1 MLIFS
6 TLTSARGRR
15 VLHHSQARPAA
26 GPLGTRLNTA
36 LSPHGPGG
44 GLPRTWPAGPRPWRP
59 RYARQSISQ
68 SQGGVSTCTV
78 TARSAGPPSHQARG
92 PPTGQARRHAQDITA
107 PAPPPTG
114 DSDGG
119 IGATG
124 PGTGQPTSAHSGGS
138 TGNPGYVPPK
148 SRQEICCSRPGL
160 LSPEITPI
168 NTARPAPATPTKR
181 SMRLGFNAR
190 FSAPTLPPREN
201 GRRRSS
207 SLPWVGFQD
216 VRRPLSSVVRC
227 LPWRP

>member
-1 MLIFS
+1 VALAAVCR
-6 TLTSARGRR
+6 TPGRRAHARGDQGKCGKALASPTPESQLAPSRPDRPGLQVARYGGHRR
-15 VLHHSQARPAA
+15 DKHDDTLRTLRHPH
-26 GPLGTRLNTA
+26 RLR
-36 LSPHGPGG
+36 L
-44 GLPRTWPAGPRPWRP
+44 
-59 RYARQSISQ
+59 
-68 SQGGVSTCTV
+68 
-78 TARSAGPPSHQARG
+78 
-92 PPTGQARRHAQDITA
+92 
-107 PAPPPTG
+107 G

-160 LSPEITPI
+160 LSPEITHI

>member
-1 MLIFS
+1 MALAAVCRAPGRRAH
-6 TLTSARGRR
+6 ARGD
-15 VLHHSQARPAA
+15 Q
-26 GPLGTRLNTA
+26 GTRGKASASHKAESQLAPSRPDRPGLRVTRHGDHRRDKHDDT
-36 LSPHGPGG
+36 LRTLRHPHR
-44 GLPRTWPAGPRPWRP
+44 LRL
-59 RYARQSISQ
+59 
-68 SQGGVSTCTV
+68 
-78 TARSAGPPSHQARG
+78 
-92 PPTGQARRHAQDITA
+92 
-107 PAPPPTG
+107 G

-181 SMRLGFNAR
+181 SCFGFNAR